1 MFDFQ
6 KLEVYRKSTE
16 FYLDCK
22 ELIIDQIRDDNI
34 KQQLG
39 RASLSIPINIAEGC
53 AKFSSAYRK
62 NFFIISRASIYE
74 CVAILEILMRTK
86 MISKEKYESMEAKAA
101 EISKILFVMIRNLM
115 K

>member
-6 KLEVYRKSTE
+6 NLEVYKKSNE

-22 ELIIDQIRDDNI
+22 ELIIEKIGDENI

-39 RASLSIPINIAEGC
+39 RASLSIPLNIAEGC

-62 NFFIISRASIYE
+62 NFFIISRASVYE

-86 MISKEKYESMEAKAA
+86 VISKEKYESMEQKAA